1 MDTDHDTA
9 PASRGLTA
17 EEHAA
22 LASRV
27 AARLSADGRV
37 TANAAQTLAAVAQA
51 HAAAAA
57 ALRANPALAYAHAG
71 LPPCGATV
79 QDGRGSAWCSRRSGP
94 CPYPGA
100 AHGYVTVV
108 ATGEH
113 RYTPCA
119 ATGDLLAHENDDHG

>member
-1 MDTDHDTA
+1 MTS
-9 PASRGLTA
+9 PIPERGLTA

-22 LASRV
+22 LASSL
-27 AARLSADGRV
+27 AARLDPDRRDSSTLWLTV
-37 TANAAQTLAAVAQA
+37 AAAAQA

-57 ALRANPALAYAHAG
+57 ALRANPALAFALSG

-79 QDGRGSAWCSRRSGP
+79 RDARGAGSGSWCSRRVGP

-108 ATGEH
+108 TTGER

-119 ATGDLLAHENDDHG
+119 ATGDLLAHEDDDHG